1 MGDALLR
8 KPMANDATEKLARD
22 VESLLSTENGELL
35 LSVGD
40 FVRQRVKRWALI
52 FFGGM
57 MVGYPIAGI
66 ALSWLLNQTNLIP
79 EDASIVIL
87 QPLEIVI
94 IQLRLAAHLGVAL
107 VFLSVIVDAAIIA
120 AKNEQLK
127 GQLRGVKLSQF
138 SSFSS
143 AILALLCSF
152 GLAIAGIW
160 YVLDF
165 LLPLLLEYLQ
175 SDAASIGVTTTWQ
188 LSAWI
193 GFIAG
198 LCLGAAIG
206 FQVPLA
212 TLIALRGNLV
222 TRKELIHYRRH
233 LWFAGFCAGAILSP
247 PDPLSM
253 FLVAGPMLIL
263 FEFSL
268 IIDRVLN

>member
-1 MGDALLR
+1 MPYSATL
-8 KPMANDATEKLARD
+8 MTSDATEKLARD

-40 FVRQRVKRWALI
+40 FVRGRVKRWALI
-52 FFGGM
+52 FFVGM

-79 EDASIVIL
+79 DDASIVIL

-94 IQLRLAAHLGVAL
+94 IQLRLAAHLAVAL

-120 AKNEQLK
+120 AKNQEIKSQLK
-127 GQLRGVKLSQF
+127 GVKLSQF
-138 SSFSS
+138 SSFFGPF
-143 AILALLCSF
+143 LALQCSF
-152 GLAIAGIW
+152 LLAMAGIW
-160 YVLDF
+160 YVIDF

-175 SDAASIGVTTTWQ
+175 SDATSIGVTTTWQ

-212 TLIALRGNLV
+212 TLISLRGGLV
-222 TRKELIHYRRH
+222 TRVELIRYRRH
-233 LWFAGFCAGAILSP
+233 LWFAGFCAGAMLSP

-263 FEFSL
+263 FELSL
-268 IIDRVLN
+268 IIDRILN